1 MKKIIALLLAVVML
15 LSLAACGGGEPD
27 PNAGIYQGI
36 RGEMDG
42 IVLTMEELYPGESY
56 LELKNGGKA
65 ELVLEGDKI
74 SGKWTLEGEKF
85 NLVVEGEDCPGTLK
99 DGIVTFDFTGIGMFL
114 TFAKDGVEVPP
125 SEFSE
130 VGSYHI
136 YSIDENGESVNYD
149 TLVAAGMA
157 GISSVIFN
165 EDGTGV
171 LNIESDTINFTYDSG
186 AMTDEEG
193 NEYYYLLTDGIM
205 EIYLGDGMTFYYEKG
220 EIVEYV
226 EEPVEAED
234 DVDAEEVP
242 AEAEV
247 SDSPYGLYLGT
258 TYEAAGQTFQMTDI
272 YSALCSLELLED
284 GSGIL
289 TLGEEKID
297 VTWSVDGE
305 TFLMDN
311 QMVKSEGTLI
321 NDTIVF
327 DFMGLDMV
335 MTFVKDDSNGADT
348 SQKVDDGIV
357 MCYQL
362 YAVDQ
367 DGEYADNE
375 TVQMLGLQDTTYMV
389 FFDDG
394 TVFVCMEEEE
404 LICTYDESYIYDDE
418 GNSTEYDIVDDLLE
432 LYLED
437 NVTFYY
443 EQF

>member
-1 MKKIIALLLAVVML
+1 MAMKKIIALLLAVVML
-15 LSLAACGGGEPD
+15 LCLAACGGGEPD
-27 PNAGIYQGI
+27 PNAGIYLGI

-74 SGKWTLEGEKF
+74 NGKWTLEGDKF

-99 DGIVTFDFTGIGMFL
+99 DGIVTFDFTGIGMYL
-114 TFAKDGVEVPP
+114 TFAKDGAEVPP
-125 SEFSE
+125 SQFSE

-136 YSIDENGESVNYD
+136 YGIDENGESIDYD
-149 TLVAAGMA
+149 TLVATGMA

-171 LNIESDTINFTYDSG
+171 LNIEGDAIDFTYDSG

-220 EIVEYV
+220 EIVEYT
-226 EEPVEAED
+226 EEESSED
-234 DVDAEEVP
+234 GYLEDAAPDGPCGV
-242 AEAEV
+242 
-247 SDSPYGLYLGT
+247 YRGT
-258 TYEAAGQTFQMTDI
+258 TYEAAGQVFEMTDI
-272 YSALCSLELLED
+272 YSSVCYLELLED
-284 GSGIL
+284 GSGVL

-297 VTWSVDGE
+297 VTWTLDGE
-305 TFLMDN
+305 TFILNN
-311 QMVKSEGTLI
+311 QTVESEGTLK
-321 NDTIVF
+321 NGEIVF

-335 MTFVKDDSNGADT
+335 MTFVKDDSGETGAP
-348 SQKVDDGIV
+348 QEEDDGIV
-357 MCYQL
+357 ASYQL

-367 DGEYADNE
+367 DGEYTDNE
-375 TVQMLGLQDTTYMV
+375 TIRMIGLHDTNYMV

-404 LICTYDESYIYDDE
+404 LLCTYDDTYIYDDE
-418 GNSTEYDIVDDLLE
+418 GYSIEYAIVDGLLE

-437 NVTFYY
+437 NMTFYY

>member
-1 MKKIIALLLAVVML
+1 MKKIIALLLVIVML
-15 LSLAACGGGEPD
+15 LSLTACGGGEPD

-56 LELKNGGKA
+56 LELKSGGKA
-65 ELVLEGDKI
+65 NLVLEGDKI
-74 SGKWTLEGEKF
+74 TGKWTLEGEKF

-125 SEFSE
+125 SQFSE
-130 VGSYHI
+130 VGSYHF
-136 YSIDENGESVNYD
+136 YGIDEAGEYIDYD
-149 TLVAAGMA
+149 TLVEVGMEN
-157 GISSVIFN
+157 ISYAIFN
-165 EDGTGV
+165 EDGTGI
-171 LNIESDTINFTYDSG
+171 LAMEGEEISFTYEDG
-186 AMTDEEG
+186 TIVDEEG
-193 NEYYYLLTDGIM
+193 GEYPYLLTDGTIM

-220 EIVEYV
+220 DIVKYSESGESYVDEY
-226 EEPVEAED
+226 D
-234 DVDAEEVP
+234 EEVALDGP
-242 AEAEV
+242 CGV
-247 SDSPYGLYLGT
+247 YRGT
-258 TYEAAGQTFQMTDI
+258 TYEAAGQTFEMTDI
-272 YSALCSLELLED
+272 YSSVCYLELLED

-311 QMVKSEGTLI
+311 QMVQSEGTLI

-335 MTFVKDDSNGADT
+335 MTFVKDDSNGT
-348 SQKVDDGIV
+348 GTGQETDDGIV
-357 MCYQL
+357 MSYQL

-367 DGEYADNE
+367 DGEYTDNE
-375 TVQMLGLQDTTYMV
+375 TVQMIGLHDTNYMV

-394 TVFVCMEEEE
+394 TVFVCMEGEE
-404 LICTYDESYIYDDE
+404 LLCTYDDTYIYDAE
-418 GNSTEYDIVDDLLE
+418 GYSIEYAIVGGLLE
-432 LYLED
+432 LYMED
-437 NVTFYY
+437 NMIFYF
-443 EQF
+443 EAF

>member
-1 MKKIIALLLAVVML
+1 MKKITALLLAVVML

-42 IVLTMEELYPGESY
+42 IVLTMEELFPGESY

-74 SGKWTLEGEKF
+74 SGKWTLEGDKF

-99 DGIVTFDFTGIGMFL
+99 DGIITFDFTGIGMYL
-114 TFAKDGVEVPP
+114 TFAKDGAKVPP

-130 VGSYHI
+130 VGSY
-136 YSIDENGESVNYD
+136 YLYGIDDNGEYTD
-149 TLVAAGMA
+149 YETIVAAGMA

-171 LNIESDTINFTYDSG
+171 LNMEGDSYAFTYSDGS
-186 AMTDEEG
+186 MVDEDDY
-193 NEYYYLLTDGIM
+193 EYAYLLSDGIM
-205 EIYLGDGMTFYYEKG
+205 EIYMGDGMTFYYEKG
-220 EIVEYV
+220 EIVEYTEDIYD
-226 EEPVEAED
+226 EEESSEDGYLEEAT
-234 DVDAEEVP
+234 
-242 AEAEV
+242 
-247 SDSPYGLYLGT
+247 SDGPCGVYRGT
-258 TYEAAGQTFQMTDI
+258 TYEAAGQVFEMTDI
-272 YSALCSLELLED
+272 YSSVCYLELLED
-284 GSGIL
+284 GSGVL

-297 VTWSVDGE
+297 VTWTLNGE
-305 TFLMDN
+305 TFILDN
-311 QMVKSEGTLI
+311 QMVESEGTLK
-321 NDTIVF
+321 NGEIVF

-335 MTFVKDDSNGADT
+335 MTFVKDDSNGTGAGQET
-348 SQKVDDGIV
+348 DDGIV
-357 MCYQL
+357 MSYQL

-367 DGEYADNE
+367 DGEYSDNE
-375 TVQMLGLQDTTYMV
+375 TVQMLGMQDTTYMV

-394 TVFVCMEEEE
+394 TVYVCMEEDE
-404 LICTYDESYIYDDE
+404 LICSYDESHIYDDE
-418 GNSTEYDIVDDLLE
+418 GNAAEYAIVDNLLE